1 MGANRDSP
9 YKGKSEGHVYRARRR
24 GMDNP
29 RSCDGPDK
37 QVPPRSLSEGRARR
51 ARRTAMDYQTVMC
64 GRDKRVPPSSG
75 PDKQVSPWGKPEVV
89 QSACPQKDS

>member
-1 MGANRDSP
+1 MQNMGANRDSP
-9 YKGKSEGHVYRARRR
+9 YKGKSEG
-24 GMDNP
+24 
-29 RSCDGPDK
+29 
-37 QVPPRSLSEGRARR
+37 RARR
-51 ARRTAMDYQTVMC
+51 ARRTGMDDPTSRR

>member
-9 YKGKSEGHVYRARRR
+9 YKGKSEGHA
-24 GMDNP
+24 
-29 RSCDGPDK
+29 C
-37 QVPPRSLSEGRARR
+37 R